1 MAENSGIEWTDH
13 TFNPWQGCS
22 KVSPACK
29 NCYAMELVNRYGG
42 DFLGRR
48 VVAADSGWKKPLK
61 WNKQANLMVECDEC
75 RHRYILPEGME
86 ESFCSKCGNP
96 TADTVRPRVFC
107 ASLADVFEDW
117 DGPIHNHKGE
127 QLFWSHARMPHES
140 RWHWITASHC
150 AGNEE
155 PVSMSDVRRRL
166 FELIDATPNLDWLL
180 LTKRPENIEKMWPT
194 WPKGFPSDG
203 SGGHGSGSRYLKNVW
218 LGTTVENQEQADKR
232 IPELLKCLDLS
243 PVLFLSCEPLLG
255 PVDLNQSWKLH
266 RGDGFRLNRN
276 QYHGECPTRG
286 IDWVIVGGESGKDAR
301 PMHHVWAESLRD
313 QCQAASVPFF
323 FKQWGEW
330 IPGTNFGRDEGNYN
344 ETDIGVFPESKYET
358 HLWDED
364 DRQHEELVSVKVGKK
379 RAGRLLDGKE
389 HSQFPCTEASK

>member
-48 VVAADSGWKKPLK
+48 VVAAESGWKKPLK

-96 TADTVRPRVFC
+96 TAHTVRPRVFC

-117 DGPIHNHKGE
+117 DGHIRDHKGD
-127 QLFWSHARMPHES
+127 LLYR
-140 RWHWITASHC
+140 
-150 AGNEE
+150 
-155 PVSMSDVRRRL
+155 VSSGFSTEKFRDTGERRHVLSMDDVRRRL

-180 LTKRPENIEKMWPT
+180 LTKRPENILKMWPNRT
-194 WPKGFPSDG
+194 LCDAP
-203 SGGHGSGSRYLKNVW
+203 GGLGLIQTRSRPNVW

-232 IPELLKCLDLS
+232 IPELLKCRELS

-255 PVDLNQSWKLH
+255 PVDLRPALWLEDQYFKL
-266 RGDGFRLNRN
+266 RKTF
-276 QYHGECPTRG
+276 PTS
-286 IDWVIVGGESGKDAR
+286 INWVIVGGESGKEAR

-379 RAGRLLDGKE
+379 RAGRLLDGQE